1 MKKSILTLA
10 TLAFLTAVSGLA
22 VAGEADTC
30 KGCHNGSVAPA
41 ADALK
46 AKFKTA
52 DALVAGAKATQNP
65 MMKAVQGDE
74 AKLKAAAAEIVK

>member
-1 MKKSILTLA
+1 MKKTLFALATLTLA
-10 TLAFLTAVSGLA
+10 AAMPSLS
-22 VAGEADTC
+22 VASDADTC

-46 AKFKTA
+46 SKFKTA
-52 DALVAGAKATQNP
+52 DALVAGAKASANP

-74 AKLKAAAAEIVK
+74 AKLKAAAAELVK